1 MRNPSQRNCGSLSD
15 RKRLCRDTHQT
26 CFYLTPAQF
35 QFHMDVFFD
44 LLSPVDSCRSN
55 NLLWSLF
62 PGSEIRHISHGN
74 ISAVLKKKS
83 PKICVLET
91 ARLSQSLLC
100 VTSNPQGIVGIQ
112 NRLQAKKKKHDH
124 CFLISCL
131 EIA

>member
-1 MRNPSQRNCGSLSD
+1 MRNPSHGNRGSLYD

-26 CFYLTPAQF
+26 RSYLTRAQF

-44 LLSPVDSCRSN
+44 LLSPVDSSRSYK
-55 NLLWSLF
+55 LFWSLF

-74 ISAVLKKKS
+74 ISAVLKKKVQRS
-83 PKICVLET
+83 
-91 ARLSQSLLC
+91 ARSRRPGISQSLLC

-112 NRLQAKKKKHDH
+112 NRLRAKKKKHDH

>member
-1 MRNPSQRNCGSLSD
+1 MRNLNQRNRVSLSD
-15 RKRLCRDTHQT
+15 RKRLCRGTHQT

-55 NLLWSLF
+55 KLLWSLF

-74 ISAVLKKKS
+74 ISAVLKKKRS
-83 PKICVLET
+83 ACSRRPGV
-91 ARLSQSLLC
+91 SQSLLC

-112 NRLQAKKKKHDH
+112 NRLRAKKKKHDH

-131 EIA
+131 EIV